1 MNVVPGCRGRIGGY
15 NLPRLDWLCIWSFR
29 PSSAA
34 ISTARTR
41 VRAALVARAVI
52 ASSREMSSRLFSS
65 RAAIRAFAVANS
77 CSMARGPALQ
87 KPSSLAT
94 LRWSEMDSNFQFR
107 GESPGFYLRTLQV
120 EGERER
126 GSESRTRLRG
136 VGNFQGH
143 AVFFAKGARV
153 HPLGPIRQPIPAAR
167 TANSLDV

>member
-1 MNVVPGCRGRIGGY
+1 VQHGP
-15 NLPRLDWLCIWSFR
+15 
-29 PSSAA
+29 
-34 ISTARTR
+34 RTR
-41 VRAALVARAVI
+41 
-52 ASSREMSSRLFSS
+52 
-65 RAAIRAFAVANS
+65 FAKTEFA
-77 CSMARGPALQ
+77 G
-87 KPSSLAT
+87 
-94 LRWSEMDSNFQFR
+94 DSPLERNGFELSVP

>member
-52 ASSREMSSRLFSS
+52 ASSREIELAAVLLEGCNPRLRSSQLVQHGPRT
-65 RAAIRAFAVANS
+65 RFAKTEFA
-77 CSMARGPALQ
+77 G
-87 KPSSLAT
+87 
-94 LRWSEMDSNFQFR
+94 DSPLERNGFELSVP